1 VGKSIGSRGLL
12 YFDALGFLVRHRD
25 LMAAIGPDH
34 IAAIR
39 KRQKLV
45 TLFSAF
51 QTRPGDGF
59 CDFHGLI
66 LCSDDLAHLAH
77 SALKVI

>member
-1 VGKSIGSRGLL
+1 MRKSIGARGLF

-25 LMAAIGPDH
+25 LMATVGLDH

-45 TLFSAF
+45 MLFAAF
-51 QTRPGDGF
+51 RARPGDEF
-59 CDFHGLI
+59 CDFHGWGDAPMI
-66 LCSDDLAHLAH
+66 ART
-77 SALKVI
+77 

>member
-1 VGKSIGSRGLL
+1 LF

-25 LMAAIGPDH
+25 LMAAVGPDH

-51 QTRPGDGF
+51 RARPGDKF
-59 CDFHGLI
+59 CDFHGWVDTPMI
-66 LCSDDLAHLAH
+66 ART
-77 SALKVI
+77 

>member
-1 VGKSIGSRGLL
+1 LL

-25 LMAAIGPDH
+25 LMAAVGPDH

-51 QTRPGDGF
+51 RTRPGGEF
-59 CDFHGLI
+59 CNFHGGFHAPMT
-66 LCSDDLAHLAH
+66 SRT
-77 SALKVI
+77 